1 MLSAMARTATPTK
14 SIDPIASWSIEMD
27 DDDSTRSLQLMQQ
40 TLWGLAGLPE
50 QVALSDVLD
59 SRASSLPSQQLA

>member
-1 MLSAMARTATPTK
+1 MARTATPTK

-27 DDDSTRSLQLMQQ
+27 DDDRTRSLQLMQQ

-50 QVALSDVLD
+50 
-59 SRASSLPSQQLA
+59 

>member
-1 MLSAMARTATPTK
+1 
-14 SIDPIASWSIEMD
+14 MD